1 MKSTPTQDQ
10 LDVHSQSMS
19 TETIAEAKD
28 NLVIEVSKRLTSS
41 TRGTLAD
48 DIGRIVAI
56 AAQLFSAIE
65 RQTHMIEEELV
76 IACGEQARP
85 FAQSAFQD
93 RLTTCAKGLDT
104 SLHEIAL
111 NLKQRAAAGGAL

>member
-1 MKSTPTQDQ
+1 M
-10 LDVHSQSMS
+10 MS
-19 TETIAEAKD
+19 VETMNIDTMAEAEV
-28 NLVIEVSKRLTSS
+28 NLVHEVSRRLSS
-41 TRGTLAD
+41 VERGTLVD

-65 RQTHMIEEELV
+65 RQTHLIEEELV

-93 RLTTCAKGLDT
+93 RLTTCARGLDV

-111 NLKQRAAAGGAL
+111 NLKQRAAG